1 MLHQVGVLF
10 DLFEDLGTLWVDDI
24 KMDVQEVGWRGI
36 TWIDLVQDRSDCVN
50 AIMNLLVP
58 LNAGNLLTS

>member
-50 AIMNLLVP
+50 AVMNLLF
-58 LNAGNLLTS
+58 L